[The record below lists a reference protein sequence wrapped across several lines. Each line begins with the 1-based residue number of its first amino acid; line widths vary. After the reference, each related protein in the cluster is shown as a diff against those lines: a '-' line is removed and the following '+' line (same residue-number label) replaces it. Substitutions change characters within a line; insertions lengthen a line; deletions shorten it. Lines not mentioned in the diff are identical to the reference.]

1 MCVQNASEA
10 DIEESIKN
18 DMNRLLARNLR
29 LIGEHPLDTVVVSRE
44 CKNLLA
50 VHNIGQRVFAK
61 LILSQVCYT
70 CTHTLIMYTPI
81 VCSRKVRSVNCCLS
95 RSRGHS

>member
-1 MCVQNASEA
+1 MRVQNASEA

-61 LILSQVCYT
+61 LILSQVCYRY
-70 CTHTLIMYTPI
+70 THIDY
-81 VCSRKVRSVNCCLS
+81 VCAY
-95 RSRGHS
+95 